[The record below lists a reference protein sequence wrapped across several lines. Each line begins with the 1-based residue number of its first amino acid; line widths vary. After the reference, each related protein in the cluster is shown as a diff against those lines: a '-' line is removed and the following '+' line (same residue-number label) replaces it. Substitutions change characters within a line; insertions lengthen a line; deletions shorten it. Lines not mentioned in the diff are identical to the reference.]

1 MNLLKINLIYQKV
14 NNNNP
19 FKNIIDCKNS
29 KNTIDSLT
37 KKKVFKN

>member
-19 FKNIIDCKNS
+19 FKNIFDCNNNKNAIDP
-29 KNTIDSLT
+29 LT
-37 KKKVFKN
+37 KI